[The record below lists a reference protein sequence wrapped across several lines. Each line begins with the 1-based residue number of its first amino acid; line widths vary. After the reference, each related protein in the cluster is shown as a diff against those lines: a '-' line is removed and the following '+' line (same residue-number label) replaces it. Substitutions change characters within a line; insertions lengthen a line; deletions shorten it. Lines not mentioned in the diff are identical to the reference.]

1 MSNKKKIIILL
12 VTVVLLVSC
21 NILVIYNYCKSNSYD
36 ANKNDS
42 KQKLNVNAN
51 SKGENENSDSAK
63 NEDKVDLIDSND
75 INNTDVGT
83 SNDDLLI
90 DDNDSQNILPD
101 SSDYNYQD
109 NSKTNTNTNTTN
121 NNTNDNQS
129 NQQSNINDNNKSSTT
144 NIINNND
151 SQDTNTD
158 KNDNNNDNNSSSSQ
172 ISESTDFYYS
182 ITGGIKEY
190 LTSDECLQAGE
201 QIALQE
207 LDDVMTYNE
216 QHMDNQIDVDINYY
230 RCLPVQDENGTG
242 WFLNIF
248 CNSGNCN
255 EKYK

>member
-1 MSNKKKIIILL
+1 MSNKKKIIVLL

-36 ANKNDS
+36 INKNDS
-42 KQKLNVNAN
+42 EQKLNVNSN
-51 SKGENENSDSAK
+51 SKVENENSDSAK
-63 NEDKVDLIDSND
+63 NEGKVDLINSND
-75 INNTDVGT
+75 INNKDVDI
-83 SNDDLLI
+83 SNNDLLI

-109 NSKTNTNTNTTN
+109 NSKTNTNTNT
-121 NNTNDNQS
+121 NDNQS
-129 NQQSNINDNNKSSTT
+129 NQQSNINGNNTSSTT
-144 NIINNND
+144 NISNNND

-158 KNDNNNDNNSSSSQ
+158 KSDNNNDNNSSSSQ

-190 LTSDECLQAGE
+190 SSSDECLKAGE
-201 QIALQE
+201 RIALQE

-230 RCLPVQDENGTG
+230 RCLPVQDGNGTG